1 LKLKFRPILVSAGAS
16 PAGPKDELIA
26 RNKEAKAAMRAARAD
41 VHRALAEYEQ
51 TETIYQR
58 GLDAVRQEAQQA
70 TAKAN
75 ETFQKL
81 IPILEQFENNAKV
94 RLLAALQ
101 LLSDPTIAGEI
112 EDATALQHEAA
123 QLEPVF
129 SRLAQAFGPLQEL

>member
-1 LKLKFRPILVSAGAS
+1 PS
-16 PAGPKDELIA
+16 
-26 RNKEAKAAMRAARAD
+26 
-41 VHRALAEYEQ
+41 
-51 TETIYQR
+51 YQR

-101 LLSDPTIAGEI
+101 LLSDPTIAGKI

-129 SRLAQAFGPLQEL
+129 SRLAQAFGPLQELRRQFTAFKAAFEAGNREERRNTRVEQAEARVNALLPELQKLVEELSEPLM